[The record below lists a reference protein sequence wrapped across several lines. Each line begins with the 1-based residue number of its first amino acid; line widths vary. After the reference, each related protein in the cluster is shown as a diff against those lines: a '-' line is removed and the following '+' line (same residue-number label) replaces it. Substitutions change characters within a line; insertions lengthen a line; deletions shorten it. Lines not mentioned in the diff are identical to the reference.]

1 MTFHGINILGVRE
14 TQPVGSTAASEEH
27 PERAHP
33 CGREHATDVGR
44 SQQNTAAL
52 QSNLW

>member
-33 CGREHATDVGR
+33 CGREHATDVDR
-44 SQQNTAAL
+44 SKQRKT
-52 QSNLW
+52 SMRSDRR